1 MKKFAFSLFLT
12 LGTSA
17 PAIAAEETFPTLSLG
32 AGAPEFNLPGV
43 NGRTYSLKDFKAAK
57 VLTII
62 FTCNHCPTA
71 QYYEERIKQLVR
83 DYQNKGVAFIA
94 ISPNDPKAVR
104 PDELG
109 YTDLSDTPEEMK
121 IRARDHHF
129 NFPYLYGGG
138 EHEPT
143 SRAYGPVATPHAF
156 VFDGERK
163 LRYAGRIDDS
173 EREKFVRV
181 RDVRNALDALL
192 AGREVEVKQTR
203 VFGCSVKWSNKGE
216 GVEAYWKKIAAEPVT
231 VESVNAEGLRAIRIN
246 EAAKNDRA
254 KLRLVN
260 FWATWCGPCVT
271 EFPDL
276 MLINRMYRQR
286 DFEIVTVAAHY
297 PDEKEDALKFLKKQ
311 QASNRNL
318 IFGETDKYKMIE
330 AFDPGWDGALPYT
343 LLIDPAGEVLYRKQG
358 PFDALELKR
367 TIVKA
372 LNARKPW

>member
-1 MKKFAFSLFLT
+1 MKKLAFSLFLT

-32 AGAPEFNLPGV
+32 AGAPEFNLPGGD
-43 NGRTYSLKDFKAAK
+43 GRTYSLKDFKAAK

-330 AFDPGWDGALPYT
+330 AFDPKWDGALPYT